1 MIVNIKCGSNVQEGC
16 LKVANEHLSYFLT
29 NSKFKMK
36 HETGRKGDDE
46 KFDIKMH

>member
-16 LKVANEHLSYFLT
+16 FKVENEHLNYFLT

-36 HETGRKGDDE
+36 HEISRISNDE
-46 KFDIKMH
+46 NFDIKMH